1 MSSLYLLARV
11 AGTAVA
17 ILTDEIEAA
26 VRLKDI
32 APVPGVPAH
41 VAGLSALRSR
51 VLTVVDAAALIT
63 GESARCPSPAADAG
77 HYAVV
82 CDVGGHSYGILVDSV
97 DDIVAIDTPPLPLC
111 GRIDKAWEPH
121 ARAVIEQD
129 GQSRFVLSVAALL
142 DQCTVAQAA

>member
-1 MSSLYLLARV
+1 MSQLYLLARV

-26 VRLKDI
+26 VRLRDI
-32 APVPGVPAH
+32 VPVPGAPAH

-63 GESARCPSPAADAG
+63 GEIVAAPPGSEDGA
-77 HYAVV
+77 YAVM
-82 CDVGGHSYGILVDSV
+82 CDVGGHSYGILVDGV
-97 DDIVAIDTPPLPLC
+97 DDIVEIETPPLPLC
-111 GRIDKAWEPH
+111 GRIDKIWEPH

-129 GQSRFVLSVAALL
+129 GQSRFVLSIAALL
-142 DQCTVAQAA
+142 EQCTQAQAA

>member
-1 MSSLYLLARV
+1 MSTLYLLARV

-32 APVPGVPAH
+32 APVPGVPAP

-51 VLTVVDAAALIT
+51 VLTVIDAAALIT
-63 GESARCPSPAADAG
+63 GESVARPPLSDAG

-82 CDVGGHSYGILVDSV
+82 CNVGGHSYGILVDGV
-97 DDIVAIDTPPLPLC
+97 DDIVAVDAPPLPLC

-121 ARAVIEQD
+121 ARGVIERD
-129 GQSRFVLSVAALL
+129 GQSRFVLSIAGLL
-142 DQCTVAQAA
+142 DQCTLPQAA